1 MNSWT
6 KQVGYPVLSFEEV
19 GHKEVPLLPRS
30 LFFFHVRSPSGKW
43 ATY

>member
-19 GHKEVPLLPRS
+19 GHKEVPLQPT
-30 LFFFHVRSPSGKW
+30 FFLSQ
-43 ATY
+43 

>member
-19 GHKEVPLLPRS
+19 GHKEVPLLLRS
-30 LFFFHVRSPSGKW
+30 FFCPVRSPPSW
-43 ATY
+43 TTD